1 MQSNKIIS
9 QNDRNHHNNFAS
21 PQQSAAD
28 FNDEY
33 VILLGKGSKKE
44 PSASFYVRLS
54 MEDDTLDTYITPL
67 PAGMHNKNEI
77 LSYVTENEDNVGD
90 KTQIVSLGQLNWV
103 DGMPLASVSVVTT
116 ENGNEDSKTSEEV
129 VY

>member
-9 QNDRNHHNNFAS
+9 QNDRNHHNNFVS

-44 PSASFYVRLS
+44 PSATFYVRLS

-67 PAGMHNKNEI
+67 PAGMHMHNKNEI
-77 LSYVTENEDNVGD
+77 R
-90 KTQIVSLGQLNWV
+90 TQIVSLGQLNWV
-103 DGMPLASVSVVTT
+103 DGVPLASVSVVTT